1 MEPKT
6 LAAVPDDELL
16 HRLAELLRRSRRV
29 ESEIVEHMAEVDGRR
44 LFARE
49 ASPSMFA
56 YCTDVLHLSEAEAY
70 LRITVARVSR
80 KHPMLLRFLA
90 DGRLHLTGIALLAP
104 HLTAQN
110 RDALLA
116 RAVHKSKRK
125 IEELVAEIAPQPDI
139 PGRMKRL
146 PQRIELQQPAS
157 PFAGDGGQRADFGKA
172 RGLEWPTTQAIDRSV
187 AGRLRVA
194 GGPNAAGGPQL
205 RPDGV
210 APAAVGIVSQGVTAR
225 PPTVEA
231 LAPGRYRVQFTAS
244 TALRDKL
251 ERLRALLQP
260 TVPDADLATVIEL
273 AVAEKLERLEARR
286 FAQSSRP
293 RKQLSDT
300 DTTPHSRHVPA
311 AIRRA
316 VRERDGRQCGFVSK
330 GGRRCSEGDRLEYHH
345 RHSFGLGGD
354 HSPKN
359 VVLLCRTHNAW
370 LAEQDYGRSAIARH
384 RSAMQ
389 ATKPS
394 TAVADAPSPHR
405 RRRTVMVTDA

>member
-1 MEPKT
+1 MEPKI

-16 HRLAELLRRSRRV
+16 DRLAELLRQSRRV
-29 ESEIVEHMAEVDGRR
+29 ESEIVEHIAEVDGRR

-49 ASPSMFA
+49 ASPSTFA

-70 LRITVARVSR
+70 LRITVARASR
-80 KHPMLLRFLA
+80 RHPMLLRFLG
-90 DGRLHLTGIALLAP
+90 DGRLHLTGMALLAP
-104 HLTAQN
+104 HLTAEN

-116 RAVHKSKRK
+116 RAVHKSKRE
-125 IEELVAEIAPQPDI
+125 IEELVAEIAPQPDT
-139 PGRMKRL
+139 PGQMRRL
-146 PQRIELQQPAS
+146 PQRIELQQP
-157 PFAGDGGQRADFGKA
+157 PIHVAGDGGPPPDPDKA
-172 RGLEWPTTQAIDRSV
+172 GGLEAPMAQAANLNVS
-187 AGRLRVA
+187 
-194 GGPNAAGGPQL
+194 GGLNGAGGPQL
-205 RPDGV
+205 RPDRV
-210 APAAVGIVSQGVTAR
+210 APAAVGIVSQAVTAR

-260 TVPDADLATVIEL
+260 TLPDADLATVIEL
-273 AVAEKLERLEARR
+273 AITEKLERLEARR

-300 DTTPHSRHVPA
+300 DATPHSRHVPA

-345 RHSFGLGGD
+345 RHPFGLGGD

-370 LAEQDYGRSAIARH
+370 LAEQDYGRSAIARQ
-384 RSAMQ
+384 RSTTH

-394 TAVADAPSPHR
+394 TTVADAPSAHR
-405 RRRTVMVTDA
+405 RRRTVMATDA